1 MSGGWAVERG
11 DVGQEELAAL
21 AVVLASLSTRA
32 QVPEP
37 AAGPFRAEW
46 RQGYGY
52 QSAGSWR
59 AAGR

>member
-1 MSGGWAVERG
+1 MSERWAVERG

-32 QVPEP
+32 HVPGPETEP
-37 AAGPFRAEW
+37 SRAAW

>member
-1 MSGGWAVERG
+1 MSGAWAVERG

-32 QVPEP
+32 DVPEP
-37 AAGPFRAEW
+37 AAGPFPAAW

-59 AAGR
+59 AAPR